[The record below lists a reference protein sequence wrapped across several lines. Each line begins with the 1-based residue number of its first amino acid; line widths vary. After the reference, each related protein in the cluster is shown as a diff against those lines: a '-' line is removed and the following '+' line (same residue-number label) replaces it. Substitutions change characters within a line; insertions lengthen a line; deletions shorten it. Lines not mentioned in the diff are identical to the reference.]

1 MAPETA
7 NHTLGDCEYVVAVA
21 SRVKTAMGRHS
32 IPFPM
37 TVTSPSESGWRRSS
51 TTCSLMKNRPG
62 RPPAYLDDLERGVFN
77 HLRSSPKQLHGRI
90 VDEARSWRLAGIQV
104 VIIIFEKPM
113 VEYIFQEQWVLS
125 EHYD

>member
-1 MAPETA
+1 
-7 NHTLGDCEYVVAVA
+7 
-21 SRVKTAMGRHS
+21 
-32 IPFPM
+32 
-37 TVTSPSESGWRRSS
+37 
-51 TTCSLMKNRPG
+51 MKNRPG
-62 RPPAYLDDLERGVFN
+62 RPPAYLDDRERGVFN
-77 HLRSSPKQLHGRI
+77 QLRSSPKQLHGRI